1 MRIRALLFVVVLL
14 LVPAIARA
22 NDHTASIF
30 GAISFMSGST
40 LSGGHGQLEASWPT
54 SSRLHDFLSIIV
66 DASVHG
72 GSDNGDSVT
81 RAALVGGVRFS
92 GRVGAKSVPF
102 AQVLLGVM
110 RSHRAAAAG
119 NDAASVVGGG
129 YEHLLG
135 DTTSTDSQG
144 WSLRTEL
151 DWVRAGGDNSAR
163 FSIGAAYRFKKPPP
177 LVP

>member
-1 MRIRALLFVVVLL
+1 MRIRALWFVVVLL
-14 LVPAIARA
+14 LIPAIARA

-30 GAISFMSGST
+30 GGISFMSGST
-40 LSGGHGQLEASWPT
+40 LSGGHGQLEVSWPT
-54 SSRLHDFLSIIV
+54 SSYVHDYLSIIV

-72 GSDNGDSVT
+72 GTHDGASVT
-81 RAALVGGVRFS
+81 RATFVGGVRLS

-102 AQVLLGVM
+102 AQVLVGVM
-110 RSHRAAAAG
+110 RSQRAAAAG
-119 NDAASVVGGG
+119 NDPASVVGAG

-135 DTTSTDSQG
+135 DTTTTDSRG

-151 DWVRAGGDNSAR
+151 GWVRAGGDNSPR